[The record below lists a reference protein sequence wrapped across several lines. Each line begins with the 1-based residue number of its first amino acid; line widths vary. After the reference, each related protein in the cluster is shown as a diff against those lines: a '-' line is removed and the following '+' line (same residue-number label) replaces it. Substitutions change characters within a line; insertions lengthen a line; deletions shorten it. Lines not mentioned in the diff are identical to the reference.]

1 MSVFATAVCA
11 PSPTRNQPA
20 LATESSLV
28 RTWAE
33 VTLCCQ
39 SVLVGII
46 AKLLIQ
52 QCRKVAECFKA
63 PVLKDGR
70 RYSVE
75 CLSVSF
81 DLIFQAIS
89 EDDGASDNVV
99 YHPVLGS
106 LGPTL
111 GPKIVCLNECLM
123 PPRRCIMRIREQT
136 PMLDVTAHA

>member
-33 VTLCCQ
+33 VILRCQ

-52 QCRKVAECFKA
+52 QCRKVAEWFKA
-63 PVLKDGR
+63 PVLKCVHGR
-70 RYSVE
+70 P
-75 CLSVSF
+75 
-81 DLIFQAIS
+81 A
-89 EDDGASDNVV
+89 
-99 YHPVLGS
+99 PVLHCVLWSGFP
-106 LGPTL
+106 LL
-111 GPKIVCLNECLM
+111 FVVRLM
-123 PPRRCIMRIREQT
+123 LSSRLILPRSILSGT
-136 PMLDVTAHA
+136 NSGTK